1 LLFDTTEVKGLDY
14 LSTPT
19 GIIGEAQELASEAFG
34 ADKSWFLVNGTTVGI
49 HAAVMSVAEPLDTVL
64 LSRDCHQSAF
74 SALVLSGARPLWVQ
88 PAYDDEFG
96 IATVSTEN
104 FKRRLS
110 EAEEAGEAPSAALI
124 VSPNYFGVCADVS
137 EISKACHEQLDIP
150 LLVDEAH
157 GSHFAFD
164 SKLPQTSLAAGA
176 DLVVQSTHKTLSAM
190 TQASVLHVKGERI
203 NLDRVSASLQIL
215 QSSSP
220 NYLLMSSIDAARA
233 HASLASDYYD
243 EEDSGTPQ
251 TFTRAIQQCMEF
263 KREVASIP
271 GLRVL
276 GINGGDAP
284 LAFWDQRRLDPLRV
298 TVSVSELQQNGFE
311 VSSTLEERYGIV
323 SELATNKCMV
333 FIVTLSTLRSDL
345 EQLAVALREIAVKG
359 RGGGTGLNSA
369 ESGAKATLL
378 DLAFECTQVL
388 SPRDAFFSK
397 HCRVDI
403 GKAVGRVCAE
413 IVCPYPPGIPILYPG
428 EEISENALAF
438 LKTFKQDGGYVTGC
452 SDTTLKTILVVE
464 QQLQN

>member
-1 LLFDTTEVKGLDY
+1 MQFDTTEVKGLDY

-19 GIIGEAQELASEAFG
+19 GIIEEAQQLASEAFG

-49 HAAVMSVAEPLDTVL
+49 HAAVMSVAEPHDSLL

-74 SALVLSGARPLWVQ
+74 SALVLSGARPVWVQ
-88 PAYDDEFG
+88 PAFDHKFG

-104 FKRRLS
+104 FKQRMS
-110 EAEEAGEAPSAALI
+110 EVDETPSAALI

-137 EISKACHEQLDIP
+137 EISKACHDLNIP
-150 LLVDEAH
+150 LIVDEAH

-164 SKLPQTSLAAGA
+164 AMLPQTSLEAGA

-190 TQASVLHVKGERI
+190 TQASVLHAKGKRV

-233 HASLASDYYD
+233 HASLASDYY
-243 EEDSGTPQ
+243 EGDSPGTQ
-251 TFTRAIQQCMEF
+251 TFKKAIQDCMEF
-263 KREVASIP
+263 KREIASIG
-271 GLRVL
+271 GLSVL
-276 GINGGDAP
+276 GINGGDSP
-284 LAFWDQRRLDPLRV
+284 VFRNQRRLDPLRV
-298 TVSVSELQQNGFE
+298 TVSVSELQHSGFE
-311 VSSTLEERYGIV
+311 VSSILEEEYGIV
-323 SELATNKCMV
+323 SELSTNKCIV
-333 FIVTLSTLRSDL
+333 FIVTLSTLHSDL
-345 EQLAVALREIAVKG
+345 EQLAGALREIAG
-359 RGGGTGLNSA
+359 RSRGTQSSSA
-369 ESGAKATLL
+369 ERDANTALL

-403 GKAVGRVCAE
+403 RKAVGRICAE
-413 IVCPYPPGIPILYPG
+413 IVCPYPPGIPMLYPG
-428 EEISENALAF
+428 EEISESALDF
-438 LKTFKQDGGYVTGC
+438 LHCFKADGGYVTGC

-464 QQLQN
+464 